1 MSKMIW
7 LHFFILFSKIVRLP
21 NNFSNASA
29 RQLSALVANLM
40 IIELTK
46 SVKTA
51 YRDGVYDR

>member
-1 MSKMIW
+1 MIW
-7 LHFFILFSKIVRLP
+7 LHFFILFSKIVGLP

-29 RQLSALVANLM
+29 RQLSDSVANPM